1 VDTELPESGK
11 QIYLDKTGK
20 EWPHIGWWGKAES
33 LDIEIFENKLV
44 DSVKL
49 SYDEMKLADDTLMVM
64 LTGRRIVLSTQ

>member
-33 LDIEIFENKLV
+33 LDIEILKIN
-44 DSVKL
+44 
-49 SYDEMKLADDTLMVM
+49 
-64 LTGRRIVLSTQ
+64 